1 VPFVIRKQECNLTV
15 EDFIQEMLEQPDPE
29 QDIWRVRNH
38 RLNRISVV
46 LKPWIRKNDH
56 GAVLG
61 GLSFVLQK
69 VDLV

>member
-1 VPFVIRKQECNLTV
+1 MPFVIRKEECNLTV
-15 EDFIQEMLEQPDPE
+15 EDFLQEMLERTDPE
-29 QDIWRVRNH
+29 DIWRVRNH

-46 LKPWIRKNDH
+46 LKPWIRKNDN

-69 VDLV
+69 ADLV

>member
-1 VPFVIRKQECNLTV
+1 
-15 EDFIQEMLEQPDPE
+15 MLERPDPE

-46 LKPWIRKNDH
+46 LKPWIRKNDS
-56 GAVLG
+56 GAFVG

-69 VDLV
+69 ADLV

>member
-1 VPFVIRKQECNLTV
+1 MPFVIRKEECNLTV
-15 EDFIQEMLEQPDPE
+15 QDFLQEILEQPDPE

-46 LKPWIRKNDH
+46 LKPWIRKNDR

>member
-1 VPFVIRKQECNLTV
+1 VPFVIRKQECTLIV
-15 EDFIQEMLEQPDPE
+15 EDFIQEMLERPDPE

-46 LKPWIRKNDH
+46 LKPWIRKNDS
-56 GAVLG
+56 GAFVG

-69 VDLV
+69 ADLV